1 MVVLGVHCA
10 QLCASLTMEGR
21 VEEAQRHLNAQQD
34 LHEQIRYRGTFDSHF
49 KLKSSS
55 GNKDSEARTPRKLKI

>member
-34 LHEQIRYRGTFDSHF
+34 LHDQIGYHCTFYSHF

-55 GNKDSEARTPRKLKI
+55 GDEDGEARTPRKLKI